1 MLSLFDKWTLH
12 CFGFQ
17 LRVFQ
22 TVCCTEAVIDA
33 DFACFAWG
41 MSGSFIDI
49 DSGHDNHKQK
59 YYQHSSV
66 QAEFNLRFLPVT
78 KCFSRRYTC
87 GMIPLIYIKYKNMMQ
102 RIYIL
107 HHCVWIMQNRCFSW
121 RSASQRSGR
130 GRKSGDSTGT
140 RREEKRQKKERCSNL
155 AEIRQVLAS
164 FGRPSNP
171 NHNPLNHLRR
181 SSKCGA
187 HTPGTTLSYA

>member
-1 MLSLFDKWTLH
+1 MVGLTTCSHVAPEQAPRSQAVLLRMSNFSYINAYFMLSLFDKWTLH

-66 QAEFNLRFLPVT
+66 QAGFNLRFLPVT
-78 KCFSRRYTC
+78 KCFSRRYAC
-87 GMIPLIYIKYKNMMQ
+87 SIIPLIYIKYKNMMQ
-102 RIYIL
+102 RIYVL
-107 HHCVWIMQNRCFSW
+107 RLNY
-121 RSASQRSGR
+121 A
-130 GRKSGDSTGT
+130 KS
-140 RREEKRQKKERCSNL
+140 L
-155 AEIRQVLAS
+155 L
-164 FGRPSNP
+164 
-171 NHNPLNHLRR
+171 
-181 SSKCGA
+181 
-187 HTPGTTLSYA
+187 